1 MRKLIT
7 LLLAII
13 MICSTFVGCDW
24 KSIFQKDKDSTSYSK
39 GLEIAPD
46 SRGDYV
52 VMGIGTCT
60 DKNIII
66 PSEYEGHPVLG
77 IHFNAFMDCSFI
89 ESVIIPNSVR
99 YICSKAFKNCTSLT
113 SIKISDSVLS
123 IGEYVFD
130 GCTSLVSIEIPSSIK
145 DIDKYT
151 FNNCTSLQKIIFEDP
166 SNWNCREMQYDAIYD
181 LYRVVYIPIE
191 EDLSNP
197 EIAAQL
203 LTSTYV
209 DDILQKIE

>member
-1 MRKLIT
+1 MKKLIA
-7 LLLAII
+7 LSLAII
-13 MICSTFVGCDW
+13 MICATFVGCDW
-24 KSIFQKDKDSTSYSK
+24 KSIFQKDKDSTSYSQ

-77 IHFNAFMDCSFI
+77 IYFNAFMDCSFI
-89 ESVIIPNSVR
+89 ESVIIPNSVG

-113 SIKISDSVLS
+113 SIKISDSVLG

-145 DIDKYT
+145 DIDKYA

-166 SNWNCREMQYDAIYD
+166 SNWNCIEMQYDDIYD
-181 LYRVVYIPIE
+181 LYRAVYIPIE

-197 EIAAQL
+197 ETAARL

-209 DDILQKIE
+209 DDRLERIE